1 VRGSDYTVRAKN
13 SVGRTDP
20 RLKPQRECA
29 RPGDRTGCELDSKWL
44 AARKT
49 LTGKTGLLDD
59 ELGIHTFHH
68 EHQGSVMNTR
78 FAVASAVA
86 ALAAVAL
93 LLLPG
98 KVQAHPRL
106 IGTWN
111 SVYPADAEMAYTFE
125 PGAYIGAG
133 VWRGKFTVFCGNM
146 PISNGCYELRM
157 CDGTKGTIMLQDG
170 VPPPGGILVG
180 NIDVGTTRV
189 MTVKGV
195 TYRP

>member
-1 VRGSDYTVRAKN
+1 MK
-13 SVGRTDP
+13 
-20 RLKPQRECA
+20 
-29 RPGDRTGCELDSKWL
+29 
-44 AARKT
+44 
-49 LTGKTGLLDD
+49 
-59 ELGIHTFHH
+59 
-68 EHQGSVMNTR
+68 TR
-78 FAVASAVA
+78 FAVASSLA
-86 ALAAVAL
+86 ALASVAL

-98 KVQAHPRL
+98 EVQAHPRL

-111 SVYPADAEMAYTFE
+111 SVEPANAEMTYTFE

-133 VWRGKFTVFCGNM
+133 VWRGNFTVFCGNM

-157 CDGTKGTIMLQDG
+157 TDGTKGTIMLRDG